1 MTRLAIAA
9 VGIAVFAAA
18 SALPNVRMLDRGNLG
33 DTPVYKD
40 YGEQM
45 RDGKVPYRDF
55 FVEYP
60 PGALPVF
67 VAPTVGESRDYTL
80 HSQALQ
86 WLLGA
91 AAIVAVAFTLD
102 ALGAGRRATL
112 AAVVAL
118 ALAPALLGQVTFT
131 RYDFWPAVL
140 TAAALL
146 AFVRD
151 RSLLGAGAL
160 AIAVAAKEYPIVILP
175 LALLY
180 VWHRGGRSE
189 ALRLLAVFCV
199 VLAAILLPFAAL
211 GPGGV
216 RYSLYVQFRRPLQ
229 IESLGGSL
237 LLAAHQLG
245 LYTPHVVSTY
255 GSQNLAGAVPD
266 ALAALTTV
274 VGLVAI
280 VAVWVLFARGPRQAS
295 DLLTASAAAVVAFVA
310 FGKVLSPQYVIWLL
324 ALVAVVD
331 RRARVR
337 AFALLAA
344 ALALTQGWS
353 QGHYHDVVQLR
364 PLGWVVLVR
373 NVVLVALYAVLFV
386 AVAGGRYTSKSRV
399 SIFR

>member
-1 MTRLAIAA
+1 VTRVAIAA
-9 VGIAVFAAA
+9 VGVAVFAAA

-33 DTPVYKD
+33 DTPVYAD

-45 RDGKVPYRDF
+45 RDGNVPYRDF

-67 VAPTVGESRDYTL
+67 VAPTVGHSRDYTV

-86 WLLGA
+86 WLLAA
-91 AAIVAVAFTLD
+91 AAIVAVAFTLE
-102 ALGAGRRATL
+102 ALGVGRRGTL
-112 AAVVAL
+112 AAVIAL
-118 ALAPALLGQVTFT
+118 ALAPALLGEVTFT

-160 AIAVAAKEYPIVILP
+160 AIAVAAKEYPIVVLP

-180 VWHRGGRSE
+180 VARRDGRRE
-189 ALRLLAVFCV
+189 AMHLLAVFCV
-199 VLAAILLPFAAL
+199 VLAAVVLPLAAL

-255 GSQNLAGAVPD
+255 GSQNLAGALPD
-266 ALAALTTV
+266 ALAALTSL
-274 VGLVAI
+274 VGVAAI
-280 VAVWVLFARGPRQAS
+280 VAVWMLFARGPRQPS
-295 DLLTASAAAVVAFVA
+295 DLLTASATAVVAFVA
-310 FGKVLSPQYVIWLL
+310 FGKVLSPQYLIWLL

-331 RRARVR
+331 RRVRVR
-337 AFALLAA
+337 ALALLAA

-364 PLGWVVLVR
+364 SIGWVVLVR
-373 NVVLVALYAVLFV
+373 NVVLVALYALLFV

-399 SIFR
+399 SILR

>member
-1 MTRLAIAA
+1 VKRLAIAA
-9 VGIAVFAAA
+9 VGVAVFAAA
-18 SALPNVRMLDRGNLG
+18 SALPNVSLLDRGNLG
-33 DTPVYKD
+33 DTPVYRD

-67 VAPTVGESRDYTL
+67 AAPTVGSSRDYTL

-91 AAIVAVAFTLD
+91 ASIMIVAFTLD
-102 ALGAGRRATL
+102 TLGVGRRASL
-112 AAVVAL
+112 VVVAAL
-118 ALAPALLGQVTFT
+118 GLAPALLGQVTFT

-151 RSLLGAGAL
+151 RTILGAAAL
-160 AIAVAAKEYPIVILP
+160 AIAVAAKEYPIVVLP

-180 VWHRGGRSE
+180 VWRRGGRSE
-189 ALRLLAVFCV
+189 ARRLLAVFCL
-199 VLAAILLPFAAL
+199 VLAAVVLPLAAL

-216 RYSLYVQFRRPLQ
+216 RYSLYIQFRRPLQ
-229 IESLGGSL
+229 IESLGGSI

-245 LYTPHVVSTY
+245 LYTPRVVSTY
-255 GSQNLAGAVPD
+255 GSQNMDGAVPD
-266 ALAALTTV
+266 VLAALTSLA
-274 VGLVAI
+274 GLAAI
-280 VAVWVLFARGPRQAS
+280 VAVWVLFARGPRQPT
-295 DLLTASAAAVVAFVA
+295 DLVTASAAAVVAFIA
-310 FGKVLSPQYVIWLL
+310 FGKVLSPQYLIWLL

-331 RRARVR
+331 GRVRVR
-337 AFALLAA
+337 ALALLAA

-364 PLGWVVLVR
+364 SLGWVVLVR
-373 NVVLVALYAVLFV
+373 NVVLVALYAVLFA
-386 AVAGGRYTSKSRV
+386 AVAGGRYTSKPRV
-399 SIFR
+399 SILR